1 MNRML
6 RLSLPALLL
15 ALPLMACNSHGAGA
29 GGKDVPGN
37 SEDHAPY
44 AGIAPGEELH
54 FTGTEPFWGGVF
66 ADGTLTYTTPG
77 EPLGAKVALSRFAGR
92 NGIGLSGKLDG
103 KTFDMTVTPGRCSD
117 GMSDRVYPFTATLVL
132 AGETR
137 KGCAWSKAHP
147 FSGPK
152 AP

>member
-1 MNRML
+1 MDRIT

-15 ALPLMACNSHGAGA
+15 VLPLMACNSSGPGS

-37 SEDHAPY
+37 SADHAPY
-44 AGIAPGEELH
+44 DGIAPDEELN
-54 FTGTEPFWGGVF
+54 FTGTEPFWGGVL
-66 ADGTLTYTTPG
+66 ANGTLTYTTPG
-77 EPLGAKVALSRFAGR
+77 QPLGEKVAVSRFAGR
-92 NGIGLSGKLDG
+92 NGIGLSGTMDG
-103 KTFDMTVTPGRCSD
+103 RAFDLTVTPGRCSD

-137 KGCAWSKAHP
+137 EGCAWSSAHP
-147 FSGPK
+147 FKGPK